1 MRVGKDAE
9 EPLAIRNLR
18 EYFPPRSYGV
28 VIRKGKY
35 LSPQARAFVDL
46 VKPSMFS
53 RRDYFE
59 AGHSER

>member
-1 MRVGKDAE
+1 
-9 EPLAIRNLR
+9 
-18 EYFPPRSYGV
+18 V